1 MADMAMLPG
10 CLLLI
15 MAMAATPPATA
26 RISNND
32 NTDLTA
38 LLAFKYQLSDPLH
51 LLANNWTNETSF
63 CRWTGVSCNQRQR
76 VTMLK
81 LPGVPLQGELT
92 PHLGNL
98 SFLHVLN
105 LTSTG
110 LVGSVPDD
118 LGRLPCLIALDL
130 RNNSLSGTIPST
142 IGNLTRLQ
150 TLNLG
155 LNQLQGSI
163 PNELLRLH
171 NLRNLSLEANN
182 LSGQMPNFS
191 STSTPSL
198 VLLLFSNNT
207 LSGCIPQSIGS
218 LSMLRYLILTN
229 NQLTGPAPPTI
240 FNMSKLEIMSL
251 RENNLYGPIPGGNES
266 FKLPMLRGFSISEN
280 KFNGWIP
287 LGLAACKHLQILSLH
302 SNLFVDVVP
311 TWLAQLSELTVV
323 DLDNNSLVGPIPG
336 ELGNLTMLQ
345 CLYMSFCNLSGQIPL
360 ELGKM
365 RELTYLDLSYNQLT
379 GPFPTF
385 IGNLSEL
392 TILGLAE
399 NKLTGSVPSTLG
411 SLRSLYYLSIIFNH
425 LGGNLDFLA
434 NLGNCRQL
442 RVLYI
447 SGNPFTTGRLNP
459 SYVGNLSAN
468 LVWFRAD
475 ENQIIG
481 DLPAT
486 LSNLSA
492 LRVITLA
499 NNELSHFIPESL
511 VKLDNLGRLDLSM
524 NRLSGPFLKNI
535 GMLRRLDKLNL
546 YSNKISG
553 SIPDGIAN
561 LTMLRYLDLSC
572 NELSSNYTNLFHLE
586 SIVKLNVS
594 NNFLGG
600 TLPSDLGYMPSIS
613 EMDLSNNRFVGRLPN
628 SFANLQMLT
637 YLMLSRN
644 SLEDSILDSFRGLT
658 NLETLDLSW
667 NNLSGTIPN
676 YIANFTHLSNLNLS
690 FNNLEGQ
697 VPNGGVFSNLTLK
710 SLMGNVRLC
719 GGPPHLGFSPCAD
732 KPDSTIW
739 FWLHLFMVV
748 FRVVFIAFCTLV
760 VCLYLSRL
768 KKQVVKASIGMANM
782 IRHRSISYYEIV
794 RATNNFSEDCLLGSG
809 SYGKVYKGLL
819 DDGTIVAI
827 KVLNM
832 QFVQAMQSFD
842 AECKVLRMARHH
854 NLIRILGTCSN
865 LDFRALLL
873 QYMPNGSLEEH
884 MHTESR
890 PYMGFLTR
898 LGIMLDVSMA
908 MEYLHHDH
916 HEVVLHC
923 DLKPSNVLLD
933 DEMIARVADFGIAK
947 LLSRDNNSVISVS
960 MPGTIGYMAPEY
972 AFMGKVSRKSD
983 VFSFGIMLLEVFT
996 GKRPTDPMFVE
1007 GLSLRQWVCQAFPA
1021 RLIDVVD
1028 GKLLQDEEIHHI
1040 CFDHQ
1045 TGTSLGSSSSTST
1058 SNSIL
1063 ASVFE
1068 LGLVCSSESVE
1079 QRLAMNHVVSKLED
1093 IEKDY
1098 HSASVQAMQRLPM
1111 GSHC

>member
-1 MADMAMLPG
+1 MAMLHG

-15 MAMAATPPATA
+15 MAMAAAPPATA

-51 LLANNWTNETSF
+51 LLANNWTNQTSF

-110 LVGSVPDD
+110 LVGSIPDD

-163 PNELLRLH
+163 PNELLNLY
-171 NLRNLSLEANN
+171 NLRKLSLKANY
-182 LSGQMPNFS
+182 LSGQIPNLS

-198 VLLLFSNNT
+198 ILLSFSNNS

-229 NQLTGPAPPTI
+229 NQLTGLAPPTI
-240 FNMSKLEIMSL
+240 FNMSMLEIMSL
-251 RENNLYGPIPGGNES
+251 GENNLYGPIPGNES
-266 FKLPMLRGFSISEN
+266 FKLPVLRTIDLSFN
-280 KFNGWIP
+280 KFTGQVP
-287 LGLAACKHLQILSLH
+287 LGLAECNKHLQILSLH
-302 SNLFVDVVP
+302 SNLFLDVVP
-311 TWLAQLSELTVV
+311 TWLAQLSQLTVV
-323 DLDNNSLVGPIPG
+323 SLDDNSLVGTIPS

-345 CLYMSFCNLSGQIPL
+345 SLYMGFCNLSGHIPL
-360 ELGKM
+360 ELEKM
-365 RELTYLDLSYNQLT
+365 RELAYLQLSYNQLT
-379 GPFPTF
+379 GPFPAF
-385 IGNLSEL
+385 IGNLSNL
-392 TILGLAE
+392 AILGLE
-399 NKLTGSVPSTLG
+399 SNQLTGPVPSTLRNLM
-411 SLRSLYYLSIIFNH
+411 SLRYLSIDYND
-425 LGGNLDFLA
+425 LEGNLDFLGS
-434 NLGNCRQL
+434 LGNCWQL
-442 RVLYI
+442 QMLFI
-447 SGNPFTTGRLNP
+447 SGNHFTNGSLNP
-459 SYVGNLSAN
+459 NHVGNLSRN
-468 LVWFRAD
+468 LIVFKA
-475 ENQIIG
+475 EESQIIG
-481 DLPAT
+481 NLPAT
-486 LSNLSA
+486 LSNLSS

-499 NNELSHFIPESL
+499 NNQLTNAIPESL
-511 VKLDNLGRLDLSM
+511 AKLENLGRLDLSM
-524 NRLSGPFLKNI
+524 NNISGPILKNI

-546 YSNKISG
+546 YNNKISG

-572 NELSSNYTNLFHLE
+572 NELSSNCASLFHLN

-600 TLPSDLGYMPSIS
+600 ALPSDLGYMPSIS
-613 EMDLSNNRFVGRLPN
+613 EMDLSNNRFFGRLPN

-637 YLMLSRN
+637 YLMLSHN
-644 SLEDSILDSFRGLT
+644 SLEDSILDSFRGLL

-676 YIANFTHLSNLNLS
+676 YLANFNYLCNLNLS

-719 GGPPHLGFSPCAD
+719 GGPPHLGFSPCVD

-739 FWLHLFMVV
+739 FWLHLFMIVC
-748 FRVVFIAFCTLV
+748 RVVFIALCTLV

-794 RATNNFSEDCLLGSG
+794 QATNNFSEDYLLGAG
-809 SYGKVYKGLL
+809 SYGKVFKGLL
-819 DDGTIVAI
+819 DDGTVVAI

-832 QFVQAMQSFD
+832 QVVQAMQSFD

-865 LDFRALLL
+865 MDFRALLL

-898 LGIMLDVSMA
+898 LGIMLDISMA

-916 HEVVLHC
+916 YEVILHC

-947 LLSRDNNSVISVS
+947 LLSRDNSSVISVS

-972 AFMGKVSRKSD
+972 AFMGKASRKSD

-1007 GLSLRQWVCQAFPA
+1007 GFSLRQWVSQAFPA

-1028 GKLLQDEEIHHI
+1028 HKLLQDEEIHHI
-1040 CFDHQ
+1040 CFDDQ
-1045 TGTSLGSSSSTST
+1045 TGSSLGSSSSTST
-1058 SNSIL
+1058 SNSVL

-1068 LGLVCSSESVE
+1068 LGLMCSSESVE
-1079 QRLAMNHVVSKLED
+1079 QRMAMNHVVSKLED

-1098 HSASVQAMQRLPM
+1098 HSASVQAIQRLPV
-1111 GSHC
+1111 GSR